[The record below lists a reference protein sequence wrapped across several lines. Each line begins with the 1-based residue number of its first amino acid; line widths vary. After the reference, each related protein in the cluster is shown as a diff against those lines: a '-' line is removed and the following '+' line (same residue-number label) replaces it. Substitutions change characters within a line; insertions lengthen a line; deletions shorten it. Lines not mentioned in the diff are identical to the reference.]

1 MATKRVASEHLGAD
15 VRRVVHSTDV
25 QEFDKGGLHLL
36 AEKGKAYGL
45 PPGVGADSLIGDTVD
60 ARKVVDVHRCGLG
73 SWLPQLFEKYVVA
86 EHMLEALN
94 RCDDLR
100 VTSGRSNA
108 AGELALESK
117 RSSSEV
123 DEETVP

>member
-1 MATKRVASEHLGAD
+1 MAD
-15 VRRVVHSTDV
+15 VRRVGLHRCA
-25 QEFDKGGLHLL
+25 EFDKGGLHLF

-60 ARKVVDVHRCGLG
+60 ARKVVDVHG
-73 SWLPQLFEKYVVA
+73 SGPGPWLPQLFEKHVIA

-94 RCDDLR
+94 RCNDLR
-100 VTSGRSNA
+100 VTSGRSNT
-108 AGELALESK
+108 AGELALKSK

-123 DEETVP
+123 DEEAVP